1 MKPKYTPG
9 PWKVRFVGDEIWI
22 NSTHWEAL
30 AKVSSVP
37 EIVEENTGENQG
49 MDNARL
55 IAAAPELLA
64 AIKEIY
70 SAAVD
75 MHSQFLKHD
84 GWRDDATEEVIQIV
98 ENQDRIFEEYRNLI
112 AKAEGR
118 G

>member
-55 IAAAPELLA
+55 IAAAPELLYGCKA
-64 AIKEIY
+64 ALKFIQ
-70 SAAVD
+70 AAA
-75 MHSQFLKHD
+75 QEKRKQGITPD
-84 GWRDDATEEVIQIV
+84 GMDALARDFRYIIQ
-98 ENQDRIFEEYRNLI
+98 
-112 AKAEGR
+112 KAEGR